1 MSPIVG
7 RLVRKGLQ
15 RGLIDGSRGWLYVG
29 ATAAAV
35 GIARWLI
42 TEPPETVFLSEIK
55 PGQAL
60 QIGTVK
66 RDGGGRKAKRTRR

>member
-15 RGLIDGSRGWLYVG
+15 RGLVDGSRGWLYVG
-29 ATAAAV
+29 VTAAAV

-42 TEPPETVFLSEIK
+42 TEPPESVFESEIK
-55 PGQAL
+55 PGQA
-60 QIGTVK
+60 IEIRTVARDARRGGK
-66 RDGGGRKAKRTRR
+66 RKRQ

>member
-1 MSPIVG
+1 MSPLVG

-15 RGLIDGSRGWLYVG
+15 RGLVEGSRGWLYVG

-42 TEPPETVFLSEIK
+42 TEPPETVFLSEVK
-55 PGQAL
+55 PGQAFE
-60 QIGTVK
+60 IRTVK
-66 RDGGGRKAKRTRR
+66 RDAADRKTKRR